1 VLHSNG
7 LIVLGR
13 QKGRPQHNVA
23 DVAARNLES
32 LRQEFQIDVVPPGC
46 RRWKV
51 DLPNE
56 KAGLVPT
63 SEWYDDRYGEGGW
76 SRGVALNLSVGQGEV
91 LTTPLQLVR
100 FTSAMANGG
109 ILWRPFV
116 VKEIVDRSGRQL
128 YAGKSKGKRIPISK
142 RTLRIVR
149 ECMRDAVNDPRGTGV
164 FARSQLVQIAGKTG
178 TVENPSGEDHALFC
192 CFAPFEEPLIALSM
206 IIERSG
212 HGGIVA
218 APVAKR
224 IIERYLCR
232 KDDPE
237 EL

>member
-1 VLHSNG
+1 MGVDAIAKGASR
-7 LIVLGR
+7 LGF
-13 QKGRPQHNVA
+13 GR
-23 DVAARNLES
+23 LT
-32 LRQEFQIDVVPPGC
+32 G
-46 RRWKV
+46 V